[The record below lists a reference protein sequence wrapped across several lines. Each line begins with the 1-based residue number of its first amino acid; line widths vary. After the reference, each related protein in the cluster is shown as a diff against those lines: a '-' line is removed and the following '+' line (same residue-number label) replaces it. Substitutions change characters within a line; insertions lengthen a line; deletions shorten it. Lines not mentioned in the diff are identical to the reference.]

1 MIIYRITNPE
11 FTKLIASGRVAR
23 WNERGQFVIYAA
35 ASIALACLE
44 NIVHRNSEGLMG
56 DFRIL
61 YIEVPKRVF
70 VKKIEL
76 NDLPKGWSDEINFEI
91 CQEIVTNWL
100 ENSESCLLCIPSVI
114 IPLENN
120 FLINPQHPDFKFIKL
135 LSVKEFTF
143 DNRIKS
149 T

>member
-1 MIIYRITNPE
+1 MIVYRITNPR
-11 FTKLIASGRVAR
+11 FIKLTASGRVAR
-23 WNERGQFVIYAA
+23 WNEKGQFVIYAA
-35 ASIALACLE
+35 SSIALACLE

-61 YIEVPKRVF
+61 YIDIPKRVF
-70 VKKIEL
+70 IKRVEL
-76 NDLPKGWSDEINFEI
+76 NDLPKEWSDEINFEI
-91 CQEIVTNWL
+91 CQEIATQWL
-100 ENSESCLLCIPSVI
+100 ENSEGCVMSVPSVI

-120 FLINPQHPDFKFIKL
+120 YLINPQHPDFRFIKL
-135 LSVKEFTF
+135 VSVEEFTF

>member
-1 MIIYRITNPE
+1 MIVYRITNPR
-11 FTKLIASGRVAR
+11 FTRLTASGRVAR
-23 WNERGQFVIYAA
+23 WNEKGQFVIYAA
-35 ASIALACLE
+35 SSIALACLE

-61 YIEVPKRVF
+61 YIDIPKRVF
-70 VKKIEL
+70 IKRVEL
-76 NDLPKGWSDEINFEI
+76 NDLPKEWSDEINFKI
-91 CQEIVTNWL
+91 CQEITTQWL
-100 ENSESCLLCIPSVI
+100 ENSESCVMSVPSVI

-120 FLINPQHPDFKFIKL
+120 YLINPQHPDFKFIKL
-135 LSVKEFTF
+135 ISVEEFTF